1 MLPVW
6 YLEHNLPAW
15 GACFSSSSPH
25 LKNHH
30 HLLSNLSS
38 PKCGSQSILFWAC
51 QCQVQFKGN
60 PVEAV
65 SKLYAVVHCQQRWHL
80 NHWANRQLPNSALGK
95 KPFLKW
101 ENNLLGIF
109 ENYVAILRSLRFHS
123 KRLASMREPYL
134 NQTLLWWLQ
143 NGNFH
148 NFIISS
154 ISTVHLSV
162 KNFFLYSLG
171 ISMKI
176 YRLLF
181 NSVCYSPWRPF
192 LLMFKLLRI
201 RPNRHVLHFCDG

>member
-25 LKNHH
+25 LNNHH
-30 HLLSNLSS
+30 HLLTNWSS
-38 PKCGSQSILFWAC
+38 PKRGSQSIVFWAR
-51 QCQVQFKGN
+51 QCRVQFKGN
-60 PVEAV
+60 SAEAV
-65 SKLYAVVHCQQRWHL
+65 FKLCPVVHCQQRWHL
-80 NHWANRQLPNSALGK
+80 NHLANRQLPNSALERRS
-95 KPFLKW
+95 PSWNRSMLS
-101 ENNLLGIF
+101 IF

-123 KRLASMREPYL
+123 KRLASMWEPYL
-134 NQTLLWWLQ
+134 NQILLWWLQ

-154 ISTVHLSV
+154 ISTVHLSA
-162 KNFFLYSLG
+162 KNFSLYSLG

-181 NSVCYSPWRPF
+181 NSVCYNPWWPF
-192 LLMFKLLRI
+192 FLMFKLLRI